1 MGTVDRKSVQI
12 AGIALI
18 VISALGAFYWHREEA
33 LGDVKCDSTV
43 SGTLD
48 GSGHDRCDKKI
59 TPPITPR
66 TLKDSQKMAI
76 LASLSKAPPA
86 IALFL
91 LPESIEGR
99 EYLQQLENVVIH
111 DARWTSLHLPSQ
123 EQPSPS
129 KLTIGWQVEKTES
142 FLALARGLSDAQVD
156 FQEKQFEG
164 IDAAIIVDAGVLPM
178 TESQRAS
185 DRPHD

>member
-1 MGTVDRKSVQI
+1 VDRKSVQI
-12 AGIALI
+12 VGVALI
-18 VISALGAFYWHREEA
+18 VISALSAFYWHREDA
-33 LGDVKCDSTV
+33 SANAKCDSTV
-43 SGTLD
+43 GRNLN
-48 GSGHDRCDKKI
+48 GSGNHQCDEKI

-66 TLKDSQKMAI
+66 TLNDSQKTAI
-76 LASLSKAPPA
+76 LAALSRAPPA

-111 DARWTSLHLPSQ
+111 GARWTSLHLPSQ
-123 EQPSPS
+123 EHPSPS
-129 KLTIGWQVEKTES
+129 KLTIGWQIEKTES
-142 FLALARGLSDAQVD
+142 YLALARGLSDAQVD

-164 IDAAIIVDAGVLPM
+164 TDAAIIIDAGVLPM